1 MALSGDF
8 ISGSFAT
15 SHDSLGFNWITLL
28 NVTGKGMLNS
38 LMIDL
43 YGTPSPS
50 TIRGSLRV
58 TIDGTSRIHRLFDT
72 FDNVNDGI
80 YTNIWAKI
88 NLPFSQ
94 SLKIE
99 VYQFGGSYY
108 DTDSGT
114 WRHEYSPYYIK
125 YVKEI

>member
-15 SHDSLGFNWITLL
+15 SHYSLGFNWITLL

-50 TIRGSLRV
+50 TIRESLRV

-72 FDNVNDGI
+72 FDNVNDDI
-80 YTNIWAKI
+80 YVNIWAKI

-99 VYQFGGSYY
+99 VLQFEGSYN
-108 DTDSGT
+108 DEGT
-114 WRHEYSPYYIK
+114 WRHYYSPYYIK